1 MLLLIREFGTCI
13 QVLSDAMGTMGY
25 GYPPLIHVLTNPIS
39 TVGRRHEP
47 ANHSVTKLVPPRA
60 LSASA
65 LATVEILLSKP
76 ADLKLSSADLAN
88 GQMLH
93 VGRGQQTR
101 IAGAREGEIGSI
113 DYCPC
118 YWWSE
123 GWMPAEKLEACRRS
137 GRCLFE
143 LVMGTVHAG
152 YDCVVLYCREI
163 ENDCSL
169 FARDSHVLSL
179 LFIPAG

>member
-39 TVGRRHEP
+39 TVGRRHQP
-47 ANHSVTKLVPPRA
+47 ANHSVTNLVPPRA

-101 IAGAREGEIGSI
+101 LRE
-113 DYCPC
+113 
-118 YWWSE
+118 
-123 GWMPAEKLEACRRS
+123 
-137 GRCLFE
+137 
-143 LVMGTVHAG
+143 
-152 YDCVVLYCREI
+152 RER
-163 ENDCSL
+163 E
-169 FARDSHVLSL
+169 R
-179 LFIPAG
+179 

>member
-13 QVLSDAMGTMGY
+13 KVLSGAMGTMGY

-39 TVGRRHEP
+39 TVGRRHQP
-47 ANHSVTKLVPPRA
+47 ANHSVTNLVPPRA

-123 GWMPAEKLEACRRS
+123 GWMPAESHAVGVEDACS
-137 GRCLFE
+137 
-143 LVMGTVHAG
+143 
-152 YDCVVLYCREI
+152 
-163 ENDCSL
+163 SL
-169 FARDSHVLSL
+169 
-179 LFIPAG
+179 